1 MILRGSFVPFNSK
14 VEAEDPDADAN
25 GQIKYSIDFGNDDG
39 FFLIDEDTG
48 EVKLAKLIPLEA
60 NIIQEFLLYITARDG
75 RS

>member
-1 MILRGSFVPFNSK
+1 MILRGKFVPFNSK

-39 FFLIDEDTG
+39 HFSIDEDTG
-48 EVKLAKLIPLEA
+48 EVMLAK
-60 NIIQEFLLYITARDG
+60 IILLDENSIKEFLLYITARDG